1 MTLKPIDN
9 SQLLAQM
16 KNMAEVAGVQ
26 PTIPQG
32 NAGVNSVSNNFGNML
47 ERAINNVNSAQQES
61 AMLAK
66 QVESGDGG
74 ASLVQ
79 AMIASQKANISFQA
93 LLQVRNKVAT
103 AYKDI
108 MHMPI

>member
-1 MTLKPIDN
+1 MDN

-16 KNMAEVAGVQ
+16 RNMAETAGIQSGV
-26 PTIPQG
+26 PQG
-32 NAGVNSVSNNFGNML
+32 NAGVKSVSNNFGNML

-66 QVESGDGG
+66 QVEAGDGG

-79 AMIASQKANISFQA
+79 AMIASQKADISFQA
-93 LLQVRNKVAT
+93 LLQVRNKVAS
-103 AYKDI
+103 AYK
-108 MHMPI
+108 

>member
-1 MTLKPIDN
+1 MTVAPIDN

-16 KNMAEVAGVQ
+16 KTMAEAAGVQ
-26 PTIPQG
+26 PANVQLDVSTQ
-32 NAGVNSVSNNFGNML
+32 SVSNGFGNLL

-61 AMLAK
+61 AMMAK
-66 QVESGDGG
+66 QIETGDGG

-93 LLQVRNKVAT
+93 VLQVRNKVAD
-103 AYKDI
+103 AYKQI
-108 MHMPI
+108 MRMPI

>member
-16 KNMAEVAGVQ
+16 KTMAQAAGVEPAATQ
-26 PTIPQG
+26 VGT
-32 NAGVNSVSNNFGNML
+32 NTRSVSNSFGNML
-47 ERAINNVNSAQQES
+47 ERAVSNVNSAQQES

-66 QVESGDGG
+66 QIESGDGG

-93 LLQVRNKVAT
+93 LLQVRNKVAS

-108 MHMPI
+108 MQMPI

>member
-16 KNMAEVAGVQ
+16 KSMAETAGIQ
-26 PTIPQG
+26 PTATQANIG
-32 NAGVNSVSNNFGNML
+32 TKSVSNNFGNML

-61 AMLAK
+61 AMMAK
-66 QVESGDGG
+66 QIETGDGG

-79 AMIASQKANISFQA
+79 AMIASQKANVSFQA
-93 LLQVRNKVAT
+93 LLQVRNKVAS

-108 MHMPI
+108 MNMPI

>member
-16 KNMAEVAGVQ
+16 KSMAEVAGVQ
-26 PTIPQG
+26 PTIPQA

-61 AMLAK
+61 AMLSK
-66 QVESGDGG
+66 QVVAGDDG

-93 LLQVRNKVAT
+93 LLQVRNKVAS

>member
-16 KNMAEVAGVQ
+16 KNMAQAAGVQ
-26 PTIPQG
+26 PTVGQPELKT
-32 NAGVNSVSNNFGNML
+32 NSVSNGFGNML

-66 QVESGDGG
+66 QIETGDGG
-74 ASLVQ
+74 ASLVH

-93 LLQVRNKVAT
+93 LLQVRNKVAS

-108 MHMPI
+108 MQMPV